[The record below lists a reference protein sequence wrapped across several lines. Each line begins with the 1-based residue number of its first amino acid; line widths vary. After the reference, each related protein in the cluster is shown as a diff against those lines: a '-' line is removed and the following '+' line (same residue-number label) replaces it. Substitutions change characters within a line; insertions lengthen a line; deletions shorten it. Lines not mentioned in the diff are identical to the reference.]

1 MAKLKVD
8 RIQHMGGMD
17 TMKITGFGAGEL
29 SELKSMDHY
38 EAKDKVLEML
48 DARNDGI
55 GTMWSCGYGVYG
67 LWFDNEAAYLNIGT
81 TCD

>member
-8 RIQHMGGMD
+8 EQERHGRMRTMRIGGFRD
-17 TMKITGFGAGEL
+17 GEL

-38 EAKDKVLEML
+38 EAKDKLLEML

-55 GTMWSCGYGVYG
+55 GTCWACGYWTYG
-67 LWFDNEAAYLNIGT
+67 LWFDNEFAYLNVGT
-81 TCD
+81 SCD